1 MGDFLKGLPDTC
13 RHGRVGS
20 ALAFS
25 GAFPIHICVGHGGE
39 GRLGLDAKNNMQ
51 NGGALKCAP
60 GRSQKFDVGAGSPV
74 RTAEALR
81 ESRGCGVEPQVNPAR
96 RGPGRGK
103 LNVVRC
109 SPDQCDAGAFVIGL
123 TPSIGA

>member
-1 MGDFLKGLPDTC
+1 
-13 RHGRVGS
+13 
-20 ALAFS
+20 
-25 GAFPIHICVGHGGE
+25 
-39 GRLGLDAKNNMQ
+39 MQ

-96 RGPGRGK
+96 RGPGRGSSMSSD
-103 LNVVRC
+103 VRLI
-109 SPDQCDAGAFVIGL
+109 SVTQAHSSSD
-123 TPSIGA
+123 